1 MAIKEGF
8 ACFACDR
15 PDKAHKDGKAPE
27 VCLREGERARV
38 EWIDTAYTDEHGVEQ
53 RLTLC
58 PESAPRRT
66 WSCGRSRPPICPGSR
81 GGGRPC
87 PTS

>member
-1 MAIKEGF
+1 MPIKEGF

-58 PESAPRRT
+58 PECAEAYRKLRLKQAAEL
-66 WSCGRSRPPICPGSR
+66 SRFAR
-81 GGGRPC
+81 GW
-87 PTS
+87 

>member
-58 PESAPRRT
+58 PECAEAYRKLRLKQAAEL
-66 WSCGRSRPPICPGSR
+66 SRFAR
-81 GGGRPC
+81 GW
-87 PTS
+87 

>member
-1 MAIKEGF
+1 MSIKEGF

-27 VCLREGERARV
+27 VCLREGARARV

-58 PESAPRRT
+58 PECAEAYMELRQKQAADL
-66 WSCGRSRPPICPGSR
+66 SRFAR
-81 GGGRPC
+81 GW
-87 PTS
+87 